1 MQDSTIYAVAR
12 IRTLEKGLLSAERIR
27 RMAQGTLDDAMRL
40 LTEAGYGSMPEA
52 TADDLDTL
60 IKNELDRMRAVIQEV
75 TPNKALTD
83 VFLMRADVTNLKTLI
98 KLRMM
103 DELDMAADDV
113 SDGGVYDT
121 ERLAEMVEEKN
132 YSGLPVQ
139 FSDELNALEDRLS
152 IQVSP
157 RDISTTLDRAYYRYA
172 LTFKNPFINAY
183 FGASADFTNVLTL
196 LRLRRNGEGAKAL
209 EPALLPGGEI
219 TLERFQK
226 YFDVP
231 VDLMARSIGGGAAR
245 EGVAAALEETIRTGD
260 LSAVSKHRDSYLMRM
275 IKAHKWETES
285 ILPVIGYM
293 LAREQEAQAVRIVIT
308 LKRNGFSEEDILER
322 LRELYV

>member
-1 MQDSTIYAVAR
+1 MQDSTIYAVAL
-12 IRTLEKGLLSAERIR
+12 IRTLEKGLLSAERIS
-27 RMAQGTLDDAMRL
+27 RMAQGSLNDAMRL
-40 LTEAGYGSMPEA
+40 LIEKGYGSMPEA

-60 IKNELDRMRAVIQEV
+60 IKNELDRMRTVIQEV

-98 KLRMM
+98 KLRLM
-103 DELDMAADDV
+103 DELDMAAENV

-121 ERLAEMVEEKN
+121 ERLVEMVGERN
-132 YSGLPVQ
+132 YSELPVQ
-139 FSDELNALEDRLS
+139 FTDELNALEERLS
-152 IQVSP
+152 IQVNP

-172 LTFKNPFINAY
+172 LTFNNPFVNAY

-219 TLERFQK
+219 TLEQLQK
-226 YFDVP
+226 YFDAPIDVI
-231 VDLMARSIGGGAAR
+231 ARSIGGGAAHDSI
-245 EGVAAALEETIRTGD
+245 AAALEETIRTGD
-260 LSAVSKHRDSYLMRM
+260 LSAVSKHRDSCLMRM

-293 LAREQEAQAVRIVIT
+293 LAREQEAQAVRIIIT
-308 LKRNGFSEEDILER
+308 LKRNGFKQDDILER

>member
-12 IRTLEKGLLSAERIR
+12 IRTLEKGLLSAERIK
-27 RMAQGTLDDAMRL
+27 RMAQGSLDDAMRL
-40 LTEAGYGSMPEA
+40 LIETGYGSMPEA

-75 TPNKALTD
+75 TPDKALTD

-98 KLRMM
+98 KLRLM
-103 DELDMAADDV
+103 DELNTAADNV
-113 SDGGVYDT
+113 SDIGTYDT
-121 ERLAEMVEEKN
+121 ERLAQMVADKN
-132 YSGLPVQ
+132 YSELPEQ
-139 FSDELNALEDRLS
+139 FSGELNALEERLDAR
-152 IQVSP
+152 VNP

-172 LTFKNPFINAY
+172 LSFKNPFVNAY

-219 TLERFQK
+219 ALERLLK
-226 YFDVP
+226 YFDAP
-231 VDLMARSIGGGAAR
+231 VDAIARSIGGGAAR
-245 EGVAAALEETIRTGD
+245 DSIAAALEETIRSGD

-275 IKAHKWETES
+275 IRAHKWETES

-308 LKRNGFSEEDILER
+308 LKRNGFTQDDILER